1 MTMSKRDRPM
11 TTCRRIEREINTR
24 MKIMGAGKDC
34 HTGQGQI
41 EDAASRPYVL
51 RDTKKKGEGGDLY

>member
-1 MTMSKRDRPM
+1 M